1 MARSQIGRLRA
12 ISQKEAKARELLE
25 RIQQE
30 REKIVAPT
38 RTKIE
43 GIFSR
48 VLSALVRERLEAVV
62 GLRLNQS
69 ALEKDLREVL
79 ERHLPMRSADEAK
92 KPDPDLAAAKE
103 EDDLSLQIS
112 AQIDNLEEDEE
123 TPVART

>member
-1 MARSQIGRLRA
+1 MAKSQIGRLRA

-43 GIFSR
+43 GVFSR
-48 VLSALVRERLEAVV
+48 VLSAVVRERLEAIV
-62 GLRLNQS
+62 GLRLNQG

-79 ERHLPMRSADEAK
+79 ERHLPMRGANAADR
-92 KPDPDLAAAKE
+92 PDPEVAAARE

-112 AQIDNLEEDEE
+112 AQIDSLGEDEAA
-123 TPVART
+123 PVART

>member
-1 MARSQIGRLRA
+1 MPKSQIGRLRA

-48 VLSALVRERLEAVV
+48 VLSAVVRERLEAIV
-62 GLRLNQS
+62 GLRLNQN
-69 ALEKDLREVL
+69 ALERDLREVL
-79 ERHLPMRSADEAK
+79 ERHLPMRGAKSADR
-92 KPDPDLAAAKE
+92 PDPRVEAAKE

-112 AQIDNLEEDEE
+112 MQVDNLGEDEE
-123 TPVART
+123 ASAART